1 MKTEKKL
8 PEGKFYYSIGELSD
22 YFDVTPATLRYWES
36 MFDTIAPRKN
46 KKGDRMYAAQD
57 VEAVRLVH
65 FLVKENGYTLSG
77 AAEHI
82 RTNKKAL
89 TRRMEALR
97 LLRGV
102 RAELEKL
109 KNNL

>member
-22 YFDVTPATLRYWES
+22 YFGVTPATLRYWEGA
-36 MFDTIAPRKN
+36 FDHIAPRKN
-46 KKGDRMYAAQD
+46 KKGDRMYTGED
-57 VEAVRLVH
+57 VEAIRLVRH
-65 FLVKENGYTLSG
+65 LVKEQGFTLAG

-82 RTNKKAL
+82 KANRKAL
-89 TRRMEALR
+89 TNRMEALR
-97 LLRGV
+97 TLRSV